1 MMLGQLF
8 NVRKKYMY
16 LTRFCN
22 QALLDCVSFKSNMY
36 RKFPLIFVFESEPKE
51 MTTWE
56 KYFQ

>member
-1 MMLGQLF
+1 
-8 NVRKKYMY
+8 MY

-56 KYFQ
+56 KIFSVSMIDGMFIS